1 MNAIKKLE
9 VGDLIAIFSPSSPI
23 TYSSPNRFKRSKKYL
38 EDKGFKIVEGSL
50 TGKSDFYRS
59 GSIKERAEE
68 LNDLI
73 RNPEIKCI
81 MSTIG
86 GMNSNSIIPYIDYEA
101 LRKDPKIIIGYSD
114 VTAILLAI
122 YAQTGIHTYYGPAL
136 VSSFG
141 ELPPFVD
148 YTYKYFK
155 EITMDEIAFPY
166 VLKVPEYWTDEYINW
181 ETQDR
186 SKENRNNKWI
196 TVQEGSVSG
205 RVIGGNLNTIQG
217 IWGSKYM
224 PEIRNGDILFIE
236 DSLKDVATIERSFSL
251 LKVNGV
257 FDRISGIILGKHE
270 LFDDLSTGRKPYEIL
285 LEVLGD
291 KIMPILADFD
301 CCHTH
306 PMMTLPIG
314 CEIELDATNKKV
326 TILEDWLRVVSPN
339 LPTRCSS
346 V

>member
-1 MNAIKKLE
+1 MNLIKKLK
-9 VGDLIAIFSPSSPI
+9 VGDSIGIFSPSSPI
-23 TYSSPNRFKRSKKYL
+23 TYTSPNRFKRAKKYL
-38 EDKGFKIVEGSL
+38 EDKGFKIVEGRL

-86 GMNSNSIIPYIDYEA
+86 GMNSNSILPYIDYDA
-101 LRKDPKIIIGYSD
+101 FRKNPKIIIGYSD

-136 VSSFG
+136 VASFG
-141 ELPPFVD
+141 ELAPFVD
-148 YTYKYFK
+148 STYKYFK
-155 EITMDEIAFPY
+155 EIIMDKITFPC
-166 VLKVPEYWTDEYINW
+166 VLEAPEYWTDEYINW

-186 SKENRNNKWI
+186 SKEKRDTKWI
-196 TVQEGSVSG
+196 TVHEGVVSG

-217 IWGSKYM
+217 IWASKYM
-224 PEIRNGDILFIE
+224 PEIKNGDILFIE
-236 DSLKDVATIERSFSL
+236 DSLKDAATIERSFSF

-257 FDRISGIILGKHE
+257 FDKISGIILGKHE
-270 LFDDLSTGRKPYEIL
+270 LFDDINTGRKPYEIL
-285 LEVLGD
+285 LEVLGNQ
-291 KIMPILADFD
+291 KLPFLADFD

-314 CEIELDATNKKV
+314 CKIELDATNKKV
-326 TILEDWLRVVSPN
+326 RILENWLK
-339 LPTRCSS
+339 
-346 V
+346 